1 MTTQEYF
8 DIEKLKLPER
18 AQQALMVMNVSC
30 AELLQ
35 KESFSSYAKYGSK
48 SLDAIRNLLNQIRS
62 LLLENSFDDSLEYIG
77 LDTINGKRKL
87 YFELH
92 KSDLSARAQAIL
104 VDLPLSFPQILELS
118 RHDIFAIKHC
128 GNKTAN
134 EILLYI
140 DSIKKLYPSDCDSN
154 KDLCDINKHSNFTF
168 DEILRYIPVRA
179 LHVIKS
185 FNITNRKE
193 LSKFL
198 YEDPKVRNFGEKTRA
213 ELITFYENLVFEE
226 LSEIDRECRRA
237 EFLNKYNLCS
247 SNALKI
253 ALETIYSNILS
264 LIEIN
269 KRQRIKTYLQSHSD
283 IFQLDIDNELRKNN
297 IPLDC
302 QLRKSLYAFRELF
315 FEKSEEILS
324 KPSDELAIL
333 DDFIYLSESEKIFV
347 LDYKKVHKHLPL
359 YFLMQEAIRHVY
371 INNDYS
377 YDVYADIFNI
387 SDPSKKKVDRRL
399 TTYEKKQK
407 INSLLENL
415 QAKYAPL
422 VTNDAYTNIRHNP
435 YLSSRNTYFIQLQKS
450 EQLELDFAA
459 FCLLS
464 SVLFP
469 EIRVINIQFYN
480 STYSEAPICGY
491 QVPSPIYTY
500 AVNQL
505 LLNYKYAETITDIW
519 TLCNKKHILEN
530 IEINLY
536 PKYLLNIEM
545 WKQSTIEYPILNQ
558 ISELLQLML
567 DDVLGGV
574 KVVNGILYIRANCI
588 DKKRFL
594 YEYIATHKRPVSISE
609 VMQVFNARHPE
620 WAFESA
626 NQVRY
631 YLSDKALFKSIGKT
645 SLYVLKESAMF
656 TGNIMDAIR
665 QVMQSLNNPTNIEII
680 ISRVL
685 KLRPDSTHKS
695 VRTNIKQM
703 VKNGEIVISENNLR
717 LLK

>member
-1 MTTQEYF
+1 M
-8 DIEKLKLPER
+8 
-18 AQQALMVMNVSC
+18 
-30 AELLQ
+30 
-35 KESFSSYAKYGSK
+35 
-48 SLDAIRNLLNQIRS
+48 
-62 LLLENSFDDSLEYIG
+62 
-77 LDTINGKRKL
+77 
-87 YFELH
+87 
-92 KSDLSARAQAIL
+92 
-104 VDLPLSFPQILELS
+104 
-118 RHDIFAIKHC
+118 
-128 GNKTAN
+128 
-134 EILLYI
+134 
-140 DSIKKLYPSDCDSN
+140 
-154 KDLCDINKHSNFTF
+154 
-168 DEILRYIPVRA
+168 
-179 LHVIKS
+179 
-185 FNITNRKE
+185 
-193 LSKFL
+193 
-198 YEDPKVRNFGEKTRA
+198 
-213 ELITFYENLVFEE
+213 
-226 LSEIDRECRRA
+226 
-237 EFLNKYNLCS
+237 
-247 SNALKI
+247 
-253 ALETIYSNILS
+253 
-264 LIEIN
+264 
-269 KRQRIKTYLQSHSD
+269 
-283 IFQLDIDNELRKNN
+283 
-297 IPLDC
+297 
-302 QLRKSLYAFRELF
+302 
-315 FEKSEEILS
+315 
-324 KPSDELAIL
+324 
-333 DDFIYLSESEKIFV
+333 
-347 LDYKKVHKHLPL
+347 
-359 YFLMQEAIRHVY
+359 
-371 INNDYS
+371 
-377 YDVYADIFNI
+377 
-387 SDPSKKKVDRRL
+387 
-399 TTYEKKQK
+399 
-407 INSLLENL
+407 
-415 QAKYAPL
+415 
-422 VTNDAYTNIRHNP
+422 
-435 YLSSRNTYFIQLQKS
+435 SSRNTYFIQLQKS

-631 YLSDKALFKSIGKT
+631 YLSDKALFKAIGKT